1 MSFKI
6 DLKIFFFLIVFY
18 FTKQI
23 SIYSYMMIFAIIH
36 EFAHCFAGLIVGM
49 KPENIMITPLG
60 FSVKFKIMEDEYNK
74 RILKSNRLEIKKIVI
89 AMTGPAIN
97 FFLVLMLSVVNLAG
111 IDKQIAIYSNILIA
125 IFNLMPIHPLDG
137 GRILKSFL
145 NLYVGRKKAY
155 TYIQLISKCFMF
167 VLTFIGSI
175 LIYYYKNIAIFF
187 IIIYLW
193 SIVIRENKFCKMKLK
208 FYEMI
213 EG

>member
-1 MSFKI
+1 
-6 DLKIFFFLIVFY
+6 
-18 FTKQI
+18 
-23 SIYSYMMIFAIIH
+23 
-36 EFAHCFAGLIVGM
+36 
-49 KPENIMITPLG
+49 
-60 FSVKFKIMEDEYNK
+60 
-74 RILKSNRLEIKKIVI
+74 
-89 AMTGPAIN
+89 
-97 FFLVLMLSVVNLAG
+97 
-111 IDKQIAIYSNILIA
+111 
-125 IFNLMPIHPLDG
+125 MPIYPLDG

-175 LIYYYKNIAIFF
+175 LIYYFQNIAIFF

-193 SIVIRENKFCKMKLK
+193 SIVIRENKLCKMKIR